1 MRGGEVGRA
10 ICDIADQ
17 IERELTCDADTI
29 ENLRLELGEARDRA
43 AGAAL
48 AVADR
53 LQGACFRM
61 TRQRDDDWNWRPTAA
76 QADAVL
82 TSMQLAANEAR
93 VVAEIVREHLS
104 DKGD

>member
-1 MRGGEVGRA
+1 MDE
-10 ICDIADQ
+10 
-17 IERELTCDADTI
+17 TCWS
-29 ENLRLELGEARDRA
+29 DRA
-43 AGAAL
+43 AEAAL

-53 LQGACFRM
+53 LQDACFRM

-93 VVAEIVREHLS
+93 EVAGMVRERLS
-104 DKGD
+104 DKEDAR

>member
-1 MRGGEVGRA
+1 MSDVRAQAGGEGAVM
-10 ICDIADQ
+10 D
-17 IERELTCDADTI
+17 ETSW
-29 ENLRLELGEARDRA
+29 RDRA

-48 AVADR
+48 SVADR